1 MRSRLHLTI
10 LIDNNSLTDRYFA
23 AEPGL
28 SFLLETAGK
37 KILFDTGYSDLFL
50 SNAEKMR
57 IDLRILDYLVISHG
71 HLDHSGGMVTL
82 VRHLTEAKIERI
94 AHRVPELVAHP
105 RCFLPKEKLPLQNN
119 GSILD
124 EAEVRRQ
131 FPVNLS
137 GRPVWITDDL
147 VFLGEIPRKFA
158 FEHTDPGKRR
168 IRLPDGTMEPD
179 QLLDDSALAFRSD
192 SGIVIITGC
201 SHAGICNIT
210 EYARDVCGEKRV
222 VDIIGGLHLLTP
234 DPQRIQKTGEYLHD
248 LNLRALHAC
257 HCTSLASKIIL
268 AGYCQIVET
277 GVGMNLE
284 WQAAA
289 PFQASF

>member
-1 MRSRLHLTI
+1 MSRLHLTI
-10 LIDNNSLTDRYFA
+10 LIDNTTLTDRYFA

-57 IDLRILDYLVISHG
+57 IDLRDLDYLVISHG
-71 HLDHSGGMVTL
+71 HLDHTGGMITL

-124 EAEVRRQ
+124 EAELRRQ
-131 FPVNLS
+131 FRVNLS
-137 GRPVWITDDL
+137 SRPVWITDDL
-147 VFLGEIPRKFA
+147 VFLGEIPRKFG

-210 EYARDVCGEKRV
+210 EYARDVCGENRV

-234 DPQRIQKTGEYLHD
+234 GPQRIQKTGEYLHD
-248 LNLRALHAC
+248 LGLRALHAC
-257 HCTSLASKIIL
+257 HCTSLASKIVL

-277 GVGMNLE
+277 GVGLKLE
-284 WQAAA
+284 W
-289 PFQASF
+289 